1 MIDRSLKYR
10 RTGRSAEL
18 RLFRGEQTVL
28 NTRSL
33 QTAECRF
40 RIGQSRQ
47 FDRAHISSGL
57 TRETDISQVPAAC
70 LKAPRPESRLRCALP
85 GRRQHG
91 AKLKA
96 VQIDRRAHSKM
107 VAAEHVEAP
116 VELILGN
123 VERNVA
129 DRAIGA
135 AGILFGAPFDRK
147 HWRRLGSVA
156 SDFAMRQNNC
166 ARWA

>member
-10 RTGRSAEL
+10 RAGRSAEL

-28 NTRSL
+28 NTSSL
-33 QTAECRF
+33 QTAEC
-40 RIGQSRQ
+40 
-47 FDRAHISSGL
+47 
-57 TRETDISQVPAAC
+57 
-70 LKAPRPESRLRCALP
+70 LKTPKPESRLRCALP

-91 AKLKA
+91 AKLDA

-107 VAAEHVEAP
+107 VAAEHAEAP
-116 VELILGN
+116 VEFILGN

-129 DRAIGA
+129 DRSIGA

-147 HWRRLGSVA
+147 HWRRLRIR
-156 SDFAMRQNNC
+156 RQRFC
-166 ARWA
+166 HAPE